1 MGPIKR
7 GAEIVAA
14 LVSEQLIDK
23 INQAHELYHRLVL
36 VVGPS
41 GSRKTSLLQEVSKQ
55 TGFRYMNLNL
65 ELSRALL
72 ELTERQRI
80 LKLPLL
86 IDEIVGKMGTQVV
99 LMDNI
104 EILFEVSLRQ
114 DPLRLLQQISRNRTV
129 VATWN
134 GTIAGG
140 YLTYA
145 ATNHPEY
152 RRYPAHDLLVV
163 ALEKKS

>member
-1 MGPIKR
+1 M
-7 GAEIVAA
+7 AAATSEEI
-14 LVSEQLIDK
+14 IDQ
-23 INQAHELYHRLVL
+23 INQTHQLYHRLVL

-41 GSRKTSLLQEVSKQ
+41 GSGKTSLLQEVSKQ
-55 TGFRYMNLNL
+55 TRFRYINLNL

-80 LKLPLL
+80 LRLPLL
-86 IDEIVGKMGTQVV
+86 VDEIIGQTGDQVV
-99 LMDNI
+99 LIDNL
-104 EILFEVSLRQ
+104 EILFEVSLKQ

-134 GTIAGG
+134 GTMAGG

-145 ATNHPEY
+145 APNHPEY
-152 RRYPAHDLLVV
+152 RRYPAHDLLAVT
-163 ALEKKS
+163 LEKKS

>member
-1 MGPIKR
+1 M
-7 GAEIVAA
+7 EIAT
-14 LVSEQLIDK
+14 LFEQLIEK

-41 GSRKTSLLQEVSKQ
+41 GSGKTSILQEVSKQ
-55 TGFRYMNLNL
+55 TGFRYINLNL

-72 ELTERQRI
+72 DLTERQRI
-80 LKLPLL
+80 LRVSLL
-86 IDEIVGKMGTQVV
+86 VDQIIGKTGDQVV
-99 LMDNI
+99 LIDNI
-104 EILFEVSLRQ
+104 EILFEVSLKQ
-114 DPLRLLQQISRNRTV
+114 DPLRLLQQISRNRTLV
-129 VATWN
+129 SAWN

-145 ATNHPEY
+145 APNHPEY

-163 ALEKKS
+163 TLEKKS

>member
-1 MGPIKR
+1 M
-7 GAEIVAA
+7 EIAT
-14 LVSEQLIDK
+14 LSEQLVEK
-23 INQAHELYHRLVL
+23 VNQARELYHRLVL

-41 GSRKTSLLQEVSKQ
+41 GSGKTSLLQEVSKQ
-55 TGFRYMNLNL
+55 TGFRYINLNL

-80 LKLPLL
+80 LRLPLL
-86 IDEIVGKMGTQVV
+86 IDEIIGKTVDQVG
-99 LMDNI
+99 LIDNI
-104 EILFEVSLRQ
+104 EILFEVSLKQ

-129 VATWN
+129 VATWT
-134 GTIAGG
+134 GIIAGG

-145 ATNHPEY
+145 KANHPEY

-163 ALEKKS
+163 TLEKKS

>member
-1 MGPIKR
+1 M
-7 GAEIVAA
+7 ATSTSDEEI
-14 LVSEQLIDK
+14 LDK
-23 INQAHELYHRLVL
+23 VNQAHQLYHRLVL

-41 GSRKTSLLQEVSKQ
+41 GSGKTSLLQEVSKQ
-55 TGFRYMNLNL
+55 TGFRYINLNL
-65 ELSRALL
+65 ELSRVLL

-80 LKLPLL
+80 LRLPLL
-86 IDEIVGKMGTQVV
+86 VDEIIGKTGDQGV
-99 LMDNI
+99 LIDNL
-104 EILFEVSLRQ
+104 EILFEVSLKQ

-152 RRYPAHDLLVV
+152 RRYPAHDLSVV
-163 ALEKKS
+163 TLEKKS

>member
-1 MGPIKR
+1 M
-7 GAEIVAA
+7 ATSTSEEI
-14 LVSEQLIDK
+14 IDK

-41 GSRKTSLLQEVSKQ
+41 GSGKTSLLQEVSKQ
-55 TGFRYMNLNL
+55 TGFRYINLNL
-65 ELSRALL
+65 ELSRVLL

-80 LKLPLL
+80 IRLPLL
-86 IDEIVGKMGTQVV
+86 VDEIIGKPVDQVV
-99 LMDNI
+99 LIDNI
-104 EILFEVSLRQ
+104 EILFEVSLKQ
-114 DPLRLLQQISRNRTV
+114 DPLRLLQQISRNPTV

-163 ALEKKS
+163 TLEKKS

>member
-1 MGPIKR
+1 M
-7 GAEIVAA
+7 ATSTFEEIV
-14 LVSEQLIDK
+14 DK
-23 INQAHELYHRLVL
+23 INQTHQLYHRLVL

-55 TGFRYMNLNL
+55 TGFRYINLNL
-65 ELSRALL
+65 DLSRALL

-80 LKLPLL
+80 LRLPLL
-86 IDEIVGKMGTQVV
+86 VDEIIGQTGDQVV
-99 LMDNI
+99 FIDNL
-104 EILFEVSLRQ
+104 EILFEVSLKQ

-129 VATWN
+129 VASWN

-152 RRYPAHDLLVV
+152 RRYPVHDLLVV
-163 ALEKKS
+163 TLEKKS

>member
-1 MGPIKR
+1 
-7 GAEIVAA
+7 VAA
-14 LVSEQLIDK
+14 STSEEILDK
-23 INQAHELYHRLVL
+23 VNQAHELYHQLVL

-41 GSRKTSLLQEVSKQ
+41 GSGETSLLQEVSKQ
-55 TGFRYMNLNL
+55 TGFRYINLNL

-80 LKLPLL
+80 LRLPLL
-86 IDEIVGKMGTQVV
+86 IDEIIGKTVDQVV
-99 LMDNI
+99 LIDNI
-104 EILFEVSLRQ
+104 EILFEVSLKQ

-140 YLTYA
+140 FLTYA
-145 ATNHPEY
+145 APNHPEY
-152 RRYPAHDLLVV
+152 RRYPAHNLMVV
-163 ALEKKS
+163 TLEKKL

>member
-1 MGPIKR
+1 
-7 GAEIVAA
+7 VAA
-14 LVSEQLIDK
+14 ATSEEIIDQ
-23 INQAHELYHRLVL
+23 INQTHQLYHRLVL

-41 GSRKTSLLQEVSKQ
+41 GSGKTSLLQEVSKQ
-55 TGFRYMNLNL
+55 TRFRYINLNL

-80 LKLPLL
+80 LRLPLL
-86 IDEIVGKMGTQVV
+86 VDEIIGQTGDQVV
-99 LMDNI
+99 LIDNL
-104 EILFEVSLRQ
+104 EILFEVSLKQ

-134 GTIAGG
+134 GTMAGG

-145 ATNHPEY
+145 APNHPEY
-152 RRYPAHDLLVV
+152 RRYPAHDLLAVT
-163 ALEKKS
+163 LEKKS

>member
-1 MGPIKR
+1 VR
-7 GAEIVAA
+7 ELVAA
-14 LVSEQLIDK
+14 STFEEIIDRIK
-23 INQAHELYHRLVL
+23 QTHELYHRLVL

-41 GSRKTSLLQEVSKQ
+41 GSGKTSLLQELSKQ
-55 TGFRYMNLNL
+55 TGFRYINLNL
-65 ELSRALL
+65 ELSRSLL

-80 LKLPLL
+80 LRLPLL
-86 IDEIVGKMGTQVV
+86 VDEIIGKTFDQVV
-99 LMDNI
+99 LIDNL
-104 EILFEVSLRQ
+104 EILFEVSLKQ

-145 ATNHPEY
+145 APNHLEY
-152 RRYPAHDLLVV
+152 RRFPAHDLLVV
-163 ALEKKS
+163 TLEKKS

>member
-1 MGPIKR
+1 M
-7 GAEIVAA
+7 AASTSEEI
-14 LVSEQLIDK
+14 IDK

-36 VVGPS
+36 VVGTS
-41 GSRKTSLLQEVSKQ
+41 GSGKTSFLQEVSKQ
-55 TGFRYMNLNL
+55 TGFRYINLNL

-80 LKLPLL
+80 LRLPLL
-86 IDEIVGKMGTQVV
+86 VDEIIGKPVDQVV
-99 LMDNI
+99 LIDNI
-104 EILFEVSLRQ
+104 EILFEVSLKQ

-145 ATNHPEY
+145 ETNHPEY

-163 ALEKKS
+163 TLEKKS

>member
-1 MGPIKR
+1 M
-7 GAEIVAA
+7 VAA
-14 LVSEQLIDK
+14 STSEEIIDK
-23 INQAHELYHRLVL
+23 VNQAHELYHRLVL

-41 GSRKTSLLQEVSKQ
+41 GSGKTSLIQDVSKQ
-55 TGFRYMNLNL
+55 TGFRYINLNL

-80 LKLPLL
+80 LRLPLL
-86 IDEIVGKMGTQVV
+86 VDEISGKTGDQVV
-99 LMDNI
+99 LIDNL
-104 EILFEVSLRQ
+104 EILFEVSLKQ

-129 VATWN
+129 VVAWN

-140 YLTYA
+140 YLIYA

-152 RRYPAHDLLVV
+152 RRYPAHDIMAVT
-163 ALEKKS
+163 LEKKM

>member
-1 MGPIKR
+1 M
-7 GAEIVAA
+7 AASTSEEI
-14 LVSEQLIDK
+14 IDK
-23 INQAHELYHRLVL
+23 VNQAHELYHRLVL

-41 GSRKTSLLQEVSKQ
+41 GSGKTSLIQDVSKQ
-55 TGFRYMNLNL
+55 TGFRYINLNL

-80 LKLPLL
+80 LRLPLL
-86 IDEIVGKMGTQVV
+86 VDEISGKTGDQVV
-99 LMDNI
+99 LIDNL
-104 EILFEVSLRQ
+104 EILFEVSLKQ

-145 ATNHPEY
+145 APNHPEY
-152 RRYPAHDLLVV
+152 RRYPAHDLLAVT
-163 ALEKKS
+163 LEKKS

>member
-1 MGPIKR
+1 M
-7 GAEIVAA
+7 AA
-14 LVSEQLIDK
+14 LVSEEIIDK

-41 GSRKTSLLQEVSKQ
+41 GAGKTSLFQEVSKRS
-55 TGFRYMNLNL
+55 GFGYMNLNL

-86 IDEIVGKMGTQVV
+86 VDEIIGKMGAQVI

-104 EILFEVSLRQ
+104 EILFEVSLKQ
-114 DPLRLLQQISRNRTV
+114 DPLRLLQHISRNLTLT
-129 VATWN
+129 AAWN
-134 GTIAGG
+134 GTVAGG
-140 YLTYA
+140 NLTYA
-145 ATNHPEY
+145 APNHPEY

-163 ALEKKS
+163 TLEKKL

>member
-1 MGPIKR
+1 MEKVVI
-7 GAEIVAA
+7 
-14 LVSEQLIDK
+14 SEQVIDK
-23 INQAHELYHRLVL
+23 IKQARELYHRLVL
-36 VVGPS
+36 IVGPS
-41 GSRKTSLLQEVSKQ
+41 GSGKTPLLQEVSKQ
-55 TGFRYMNLNL
+55 TRFRYINLNL

-80 LKLPLL
+80 LRLPLL
-86 IDEIVGKMGTQVV
+86 IDEIIGKTGEQVV
-99 LMDNI
+99 LIDNI
-104 EILFEVSLRQ
+104 EILFEVSLKQ

-145 ATNHPEY
+145 APNHPEY
-152 RRYPAHDLLVV
+152 RRYPAHYLLAVS
-163 ALEKKS
+163 LEKRS

>member
-1 MGPIKR
+1 M
-7 GAEIVAA
+7 ATSTSEEI
-14 LVSEQLIDK
+14 IDK

-36 VVGPS
+36 ALGPS
-41 GSRKTSLLQEVSKQ
+41 GSGKTPLLQGVSKQ
-55 TGFRYMNLNL
+55 TGFRYINLNL
-65 ELSRALL
+65 ELSRTLL

-80 LKLPLL
+80 LRLPLL
-86 IDEIVGKMGTQVV
+86 VDEIIGKTGDQVV
-99 LMDNI
+99 LIDNI
-104 EILFEVSLRQ
+104 EILFEVSLKQ

-152 RRYPAHDLLVV
+152 RRYPAHGRGPAQDGYGNRYNT
-163 ALEKKS
+163 E

>member
-1 MGPIKR
+1 
-7 GAEIVAA
+7 VAA
-14 LVSEQLIDK
+14 STSEEIIDK
-23 INQAHELYHRLVL
+23 VKQAHELYHRLVL
-36 VVGPS
+36 VVGPFGS
-41 GSRKTSLLQEVSKQ
+41 GKTSLLQEVLKQ
-55 TGFRYMNLNL
+55 TGFKYINLNL

-80 LKLPLL
+80 LTLPLL
-86 IDEIVGKMGTQVV
+86 VDEIIGETVDQVV
-99 LMDNI
+99 LIDNI
-104 EILFEVSLRQ
+104 EILFEVSLKQ

-145 ATNHPEY
+145 APNHPEY
-152 RRYPAHDLLVV
+152 RRYPAHDLLIVT
-163 ALEKKS
+163 LEKKS

>member
-1 MGPIKR
+1 
-7 GAEIVAA
+7 VAA
-14 LVSEQLIDK
+14 STSEEIIDK
-23 INQAHELYHRLVL
+23 VNQAHELYHRLVL
-36 VVGPS
+36 IVGPS
-41 GSRKTSLLQEVSKQ
+41 GSGKTSLIQEVSKQ
-55 TGFRYMNLNL
+55 TGFRYINLNL

-80 LKLPLL
+80 LRLPLL
-86 IDEIVGKMGTQVV
+86 VDEIIGKTGDQVV
-99 LMDNI
+99 LTDNI
-104 EILFEVSLRQ
+104 EILFEVSLKQ

-145 ATNHPEY
+145 APNHPEY
-152 RRYPAHDLLVV
+152 RRYPAHDLLAVT
-163 ALEKKS
+163 LEKKS

>member
-1 MGPIKR
+1 V
-7 GAEIVAA
+7 ATSTSEEI
-14 LVSEQLIDK
+14 IDK
-23 INQAHELYHRLVL
+23 INQTHELYHRLVL

-41 GSRKTSLLQEVSKQ
+41 GSGKTSLLQEVSKQ
-55 TGFRYMNLNL
+55 TRFRYINLNL

-80 LKLPLL
+80 LRLPLL
-86 IDEIVGKMGTQVV
+86 VDEIIGQTGDQVV
-99 LMDNI
+99 FIDNL
-104 EILFEVSLRQ
+104 EILFEVSLKQ

-134 GTIAGG
+134 GTMAGG

-145 ATNHPEY
+145 APNHPEY
-152 RRYPAHDLLVV
+152 RRYPAHDLLAVT
-163 ALEKKS
+163 LEKKS

>member
-1 MGPIKR
+1 M
-7 GAEIVAA
+7 EIAT
-14 LVSEQLIDK
+14 LSEQLIEK

-36 VVGPS
+36 IVGPS
-41 GSRKTSLLQEVSKQ
+41 GSGKTPLLQEVSKQ
-55 TGFRYMNLNL
+55 AGFRYINLNL

-80 LKLPLL
+80 LRLPLL
-86 IDEIVGKMGTQVV
+86 VDEIIGKAGDQVV
-99 LMDNI
+99 LIDNL
-104 EILFEVSLRQ
+104 EIFFEVSLKQ

-145 ATNHPEY
+145 VTNHPEY
-152 RRYPAHDLLVV
+152 RRYPAHDLLAVS
-163 ALEKKS
+163 LEKKS

>member
-1 MGPIKR
+1 
-7 GAEIVAA
+7 VAA
-14 LVSEQLIDK
+14 STSEEIIDK
-23 INQAHELYHRLVL
+23 VNQAHELYHQLVL

-41 GSRKTSLLQEVSKQ
+41 GSGKTSLLQEVSKQ
-55 TGFRYMNLNL
+55 TGFRYINLNL

-86 IDEIVGKMGTQVV
+86 LDEIVGKMDDQVV
-99 LMDNI
+99 LIDNI
-104 EILFEVSLRQ
+104 EILFEVSLKQ
-114 DPLRLLQQISRNRTV
+114 DPLRLLQQISRNRTL
-129 VATWN
+129 VAAWN

-152 RRYPAHDLLVV
+152 RRYPAHDLLAVT
-163 ALEKKS
+163 LEKKS

>member
-1 MGPIKR
+1 M
-7 GAEIVAA
+7 EIAT
-14 LVSEQLIDK
+14 LSEQLIEK
-23 INQAHELYHRLVL
+23 INQADELYHRLIL
-36 VVGPS
+36 VVGRS
-41 GSRKTSLLQEVSKQ
+41 GSGKTSLLQEVSKQ
-55 TGFRYMNLNL
+55 TGFRYINLNL

-80 LKLPLL
+80 LRLPLL
-86 IDEIVGKMGTQVV
+86 IDEIIGKTGDQVV
-99 LMDNI
+99 LIDNI
-104 EILFEVSLRQ
+104 EILFEVSLKQ

-145 ATNHPEY
+145 APNHPEY

-163 ALEKKS
+163 TLEKKS

>member
-1 MGPIKR
+1 M
-7 GAEIVAA
+7 EIAT
-14 LVSEQLIDK
+14 LSEQLIEK
-23 INQAHELYHRLVL
+23 INQTHELYHRLVL
-36 VVGPS
+36 IVGPS
-41 GSRKTSLLQEVSKQ
+41 GSGKTPLLQEVSKQ
-55 TGFRYMNLNL
+55 IGFKYINLNL

-80 LKLPLL
+80 LRLPLL
-86 IDEIVGKMGTQVV
+86 VDEIIGKTGDQVV
-99 LMDNI
+99 LIDNI
-104 EILFEVSLRQ
+104 EILFEVSLKQ

-152 RRYPAHDLLVV
+152 RRYPAHDLSVV
-163 ALEKKS
+163 TLEKKS

>member
-1 MGPIKR
+1 
-7 GAEIVAA
+7 VATST
-14 LVSEQLIDK
+14 SEEVIDK

-36 VVGPS
+36 VVGQS
-41 GSRKTSLLQEVSKQ
+41 GSGKTSLLQEVSKQ
-55 TGFRYMNLNL
+55 TGFRYINLNL

-80 LKLPLL
+80 LRLPLL
-86 IDEIVGKMGTQVV
+86 VDETIGQTGDQVV
-99 LMDNI
+99 LIDNL
-104 EILFEVSLRQ
+104 EILFEVSLKQ

-134 GTIAGG
+134 GAIAGG

-152 RRYPAHDLLVV
+152 RRYPAHDLSVV
-163 ALEKKS
+163 TLERKL

>member
-1 MGPIKR
+1 L
-7 GAEIVAA
+7 ATSTSEEI
-14 LVSEQLIDK
+14 IDK

-41 GSRKTSLLQEVSKQ
+41 GSGKTSLLQEVSKQ
-55 TGFRYMNLNL
+55 TGFRYVNLNL

-86 IDEIVGKMGTQVV
+86 VDEIIETTGDQVV
-99 LMDNI
+99 LIDNI
-104 EILFEVSLRQ
+104 EILFEVSLKQ
-114 DPLRLLQQISRNRTV
+114 DPLRLVQQISRNRTL
-129 VATWN
+129 VASWN
-134 GTIAGG
+134 GAIAGG

-145 ATNHPEY
+145 APNHPEY

-163 ALEKKS
+163 TLEKKL